1 MASLLQCVS
10 DSPADVFSAKKRT
23 FQLNISTKK
32 DVMRGKKYK
41 HFHFETR
48 FLKSEVHFLSSQK
61 QKYNATKIISKFL
74 YHKKLVRL
82 KIEKKPQEPHLKL
95 KKHILN
101 IHREYL
107 LCPQSKASSRFLQTC
122 IDFVEQPLKFSHF
135 EGSIIHSASKARQ
148 HIST

>member
-1 MASLLQCVS
+1 MFYKNYFKISLSQE
-10 DSPADVFSAKKRT
+10 AGT
-23 FQLNISTKK
+23 
-32 DVMRGKKYK
+32 
-41 HFHFETR
+41 
-48 FLKSEVHFLSSQK
+48 SE
-61 QKYNATKIISKFL
+61 N
-74 YHKKLVRL
+74 

-135 EGSIIHSASKARQ
+135 EGSIIHSASKAR
-148 HIST
+148 